1 MEPASGGTVRQTITL
16 RQIDKELGR
25 EIVKRIVPALKVQ
38 AQIPGDQ
45 VRVTSKVKDDLQAVP
60 LREHDWRTAPVREL
74 PMNGRVV
81 SDDCRHVSGTARA
94 TARAARACAPTN
106 GAPPTA
112 PSARLLSCRRACRA
126 RAVRSFPFGSEVDT
140 RGVITTALAS
150 GQQVLVPR
158 VVRARGAMEACP
170 IASLD
175 QLAPGVW
182 GILEPLPEIAAAPPA
197 QIDLVVAPGLAFDPS
212 GARLGYGAGY
222 YDRYLCRVRPDCVRA
237 ALAYEAQILPA
248 VPYTPTDEP
257 MEIVL
262 TERHVYRVPGRGGQP
277 APSAS

>member
-1 MEPASGGTVRQTITL
+1 M
-16 RQIDKELGR
+16 
-25 EIVKRIVPALKVQ
+25 
-38 AQIPGDQ
+38 
-45 VRVTSKVKDDLQAVP
+45 
-60 LREHDWRTAPVREL
+60 
-74 PMNGRVV
+74 
-81 SDDCRHVSGTARA
+81 SDDCRHVKAELRAQLRARRDA
-94 TARAARACAPTN
+94 LRPDERSAADAAIR
-106 GAPPTA
+106 
-112 PSARLLSCRRACRA
+112 ARLLELPEWHAA
-126 RAVRSFPFGSEVDT
+126 RVLFVYVSFGSEVDT